1 MARHLNS
8 GHPIRSY
15 TPSDPYVALAAAFLQ
30 RVLFDAR
37 GNTSYNGQGQ
47 TRSVI
52 QRQALDYLFHEDEM
66 LSWWISATGADPD
79 TVIRALRKDFYER
92 PLSK

>member
-1 MARHLNS
+1 MSRPPNR
-8 GHPIRSY
+8 GHPIQSY
-15 TPSDPYVALAAAFLQ
+15 TPNDPYVALAGAFLQ

-52 QRQALDYLFHEDEM
+52 QRQAIDYLLHEDEM
-66 LSWWISATGADPD
+66 LSWWISITGADPD
-79 TVIRALRKDFYER
+79 TVICALRKDF
-92 PLSK
+92 L